1 MLSTLK
7 QLLGLG
13 PKTDYAELKRN
24 GAIILDVRSKSEFAD
39 GHIKNSINIPVDTL
53 PQNLNKLKN
62 KNTPIITCCATG
74 NRSGMAKRILQS
86 KGYEKV
92 YNGGGWK
99 SLNKKI
105 SDI

>member
-1 MLSTLK
+1 MFSTLK
-7 QLLGLG
+7 QLLGFG